1 MGKGPTYRYIF
12 ATSDRQRPECVA
24 TGATDRP
31 TRRAVPGKMQC
42 APTFGAVPSAA
53 DLKKK
58 QEEAAMVE
66 EKRDEILMQ
75 LMNKEVAMRLNA
87 MEVDNP
93 AKVQSSAEL
102 ASEHEVYTNTH
113 RCPASGFPRSRSNPG
128 AAGSLAIEWPFQR
141 AEPRRI
147 AEEHGGK
154 YQHPLLA
161 HLLVPLTSCLRAGD
175 H

>member
-1 MGKGPTYRYIF
+1 
-12 ATSDRQRPECVA
+12 
-24 TGATDRP
+24 
-31 TRRAVPGKMQC
+31 
-42 APTFGAVPSAA
+42 
-53 DLKKK
+53 
-58 QEEAAMVE
+58 MVE

-75 LMNKEVAMRLNA
+75 LMNKEVTMRLNA

>member
-1 MGKGPTYRYIF
+1 L
-12 ATSDRQRPECVA
+12 CV
-24 TGATDRP
+24 GR
-31 TRRAVPGKMQC
+31 MQC

-53 DLKKK
+53 DVKKK

-93 AKVQSSAEL
+93 AKVQTRCSLRAQTKCVLTFIDVPPQVSRVRDQILAQRAHWRLNGPFNEQNLAEL
-102 ASEHEVYTNTH
+102 LKNMEVI
-113 RCPASGFPRSRSNPG
+113 
-128 AAGSLAIEWPFQR
+128 LI
-141 AEPRRI
+141 
-147 AEEHGGK
+147 
-154 YQHPLLA
+154 QHPLLA
-161 HLLVPLTSCLRAGD
+161 HLLVPLTSRLRAGD

>member
-1 MGKGPTYRYIF
+1 
-12 ATSDRQRPECVA
+12 
-24 TGATDRP
+24 
-31 TRRAVPGKMQC
+31 MQC

-53 DLKKK
+53 DVKKK

>member
-1 MGKGPTYRYIF
+1 
-12 ATSDRQRPECVA
+12 
-24 TGATDRP
+24 
-31 TRRAVPGKMQC
+31 
-42 APTFGAVPSAA
+42 
-53 DLKKK
+53 
-58 QEEAAMVE
+58 MVE

-102 ASEHEVYTNTH
+102 ASEHEVYTNTY

-147 AEEHGGK
+147 AEEHGGN